1 MAPTAA
7 FCSNE
12 AAAFNAA
19 EFVES
24 FLLDDSPQTAMELPR
39 SLNAEQRK
47 EMKKLV
53 EQHPALRCESYGF
66 GADRQMHL
74 FKVVSEKSP
83 GDSSTASTAAFN
95 SSTNS
100 TNNSPRDV
108 QPTMNG
114 LQVRNTFIHF
124 EETSKAKDERAV
136 QSMPDG
142 VFRQHLLAEA
152 AEKAAAAA
160 VEKTPAETLL
170 LPTVVEAAEVQD
182 IIASGMQ
189 VCVHGLVK
197 APAFNGR
204 QGMVQSLDAES
215 GRYNVLLNMQHGA
228 TQLAKIKAENLR
240 RLMADASE
248 RPRPRG
254 LDLDFAEA
262 PAEGYAVFPCTP
274 LWEERAPMPAPL
286 RLTAL
291 V

>member
-1 MAPTAA
+1 MASGAVI
-7 FCSNE
+7 
-12 AAAFNAA
+12 AFNAA
-19 EFVES
+19 ETVER
-24 FLLDDSPQTAMELPR
+24 FLSDAMQTVLELPP
-39 SLNAEQRK
+39 SLTAEQRK
-47 EMKKLV
+47 QMKKVV
-53 EQHPALRCESYGF
+53 EQHPTLRCESYGF